1 MPRTFVMA
9 VVATATVVG
18 SAGLTAC
25 GANDESSDDTGTSA
39 TTTTMP
45 ANGEDD
51 HSGNDDHGDH
61 HIQPPAPEA
70 LQATLDTMVDPAVP
84 PEDKT
89 NLLVNGE
96 KRRTDIKQ
104 MNSALAGYG
113 KLTFAVADVSTK
125 NTTAT
130 AQVTITSPHGA
141 APAMP
146 LTWKHQDD
154 TWKLSDDAGC
164 LLFSFAKTPCDP
176 A

>member
-1 MPRTFVMA
+1 MLLLARTLRVPRIFVMA
-9 VVATATVVG
+9 VLATAAIIG

-25 GANDESSDDTGTSA
+25 GADGEDSDGTGASA
-39 TTTTMP
+39 TTTT
-45 ANGEDD
+45 
-51 HSGNDDHGDH
+51 NDDHGDH
-61 HIQPPAPEA
+61 HVQAPAPEA

-84 PEDKT
+84 AEDKT

-96 KRRTDIKQ
+96 KRRTNVEQ

-113 KLTFAVADVSTK
+113 KLTFAVADVSTE

-146 LTWKHQDD
+146 LTWEHQNA

-164 LLFSFAKTPCDP
+164 LLFSFAKAPCTP